1 MFPETSVEQLYAS
14 VFKDYN
20 VRFYVIDKCY
30 LKKKEED
37 IELNVN
43 MKQSIA
49 ARSAFFCNFFL
60 NSCNCI

>member
-1 MFPETSVEQLYAS
+1 MLPETSVEQLYAS

-49 ARSAFFCNFFL
+49 ARSAFFC
-60 NSCNCI
+60 